1 MQAKAQRHETLL
13 RLVRLHRLGR
23 QEEIVRWMAKAGFPV
38 TQASVSRDI
47 RELGLVKIDG
57 RYVPLENLAADAPPD
72 VPAGAAGLVTAVDSA
87 GANLLVIRTT
97 PGAASTVAIAVDNHR
112 LAGVAGTIAGD
123 DTVFVAVRGRAAIE
137 KVARTLRGWV
147 RPAKAG

>member
-1 MQAKAQRHETLL
+1 MPSKAERHETLL
-13 RLVRLHRLGR
+13 RLVRQHRLGR

-57 RYVPLENLAADAPPD
+57 RYVPLANIAADAPPE
-72 VPAGAAGLVTAVDSA
+72 VPAGAAGLVTAVDAA
-87 GANLLVIRTT
+87 GPNLLVIRTT
-97 PGAASTVAIAVDNHR
+97 PGAASTVAIAIENHR

-123 DTVFVAVRGRAAIE
+123 DTVFVAIRGRAAME
-137 KVARTLRGWV
+137 KASRVLRGWV